1 MALRIYNTLTRNKRD
16 LEPLAPPRVGM
27 YVCGVTVYD
36 YCHIGHAR
44 AYVAF
49 DIVARYL
56 RYRGLDLTYV
66 RNFTDIDDKII
77 NRARERGQEPAVVAQ
92 QFIDEFYRDMEALN
106 VAPADI
112 EPRVTEHIPDII
124 ALVERLIAKEHGY
137 VVDAAPVPDGSAP
150 AGRDVYFSVRSFEPY
165 GRLSGRDIEE
175 MQSGAR
181 VDVDERKR
189 DPLDFA
195 LWKAA
200 KPGEPWWDSPW
211 GRGRPGWHIECSV
224 MSMKYLGHTLDI
236 HGGGKDLVFPHHE
249 NEIAQSEAA
258 TGQPFARLWM
268 HNGFVNVNDEKMS
281 KSLGNFFT
289 IRDVTARFDPEAVR
303 YFLLTTHYRS
313 PLNFTDGQVEEAEN
327 RVAYIYETLA
337 RVESFLAQTAPAGDG
352 EEFEKVFARGD
363 EPYRPRHEFEQALD
377 DDFNTPRALGL
388 LSELLRLA
396 NLLLDGKEQE
406 QIGRKLKPP
415 LRARLLA
422 EWQNLFAPM
431 QTVLGLGARPPAEF
445 LDQLRLRRCCRREI
459 DPAWVE
465 QRLAERAAAKHAKD
479 YTLADQIRAELAAA
493 GVEVRDAREKTI
505 WRVC

>member
-1 MALRIYNTLTRNKRD
+1 MTLRIYNTMTRNKRD
-16 LEPLAPPRVGM
+16 FEPQAPPRVGM

-49 DIVARYL
+49 DVVARYL
-56 RYRGLDLTYV
+56 RHRGYQLTYV
-66 RNFTDIDDKII
+66 RNFTDVDDKII
-77 NRARERGQEPAVVAQ
+77 NRARERKVEPGALAR
-92 QFIDEFYRDMEALN
+92 QFIDEFYQDMASLG

-112 EPRVTEHIPDII
+112 EPKVTEHIPEIV
-124 ALVERLIAKEHGY
+124 ALVEQLIAKQQAY
-137 VVDAAPVPDGSAP
+137 VVDAAPAADGSP
-150 AGRDVYFSVRSFEPY
+150 PTGRDVYFAVRSFEPY
-165 GRLSGRDIEE
+165 GDLSGRNIEE

-200 KPGEPWWDSPW
+200 KPGEPCWDSPW
-211 GRGRPGWHIECSV
+211 GKGRPGWHIECSA
-224 MSMKYLGHTLDI
+224 MSMKYLGTTLDI

-249 NEIAQSEAA
+249 NEIAQSQAA
-258 TGQPFARLWM
+258 TGKPFVRLWM
-268 HNGFVNVNDEKMS
+268 HNGFVNVDDEKMS

-289 IRDVTARFDPEAVR
+289 IRDVIARFEPEALR

-313 PLNFTDGQVEEAEN
+313 PLNFTDSQVEEAEN
-327 RVAYIYETLA
+327 RVAYLYETLA
-337 RVESFLAQTAPAGDG
+337 RVATYLAENAPAAEG
-352 EEFEKVFARGD
+352 EPFDQVFARNGA
-363 EPYRPRHEFEQALD
+363 PYRPLAELEQALD

-415 LRARLLA
+415 LRARLLG
-422 EWQNLFAPM
+422 EWQTLYAPM
-431 QTVLGLGARPPAEF
+431 QTVLALGTRPPAQF
-445 LDQLRLRRCCRREI
+445 LDELRLRRCKRREI
-459 DPAWVE
+459 DPACVE
-465 QRLAERAAAKHAKD
+465 QRLVTRTAAKQAKD
-479 YTLADQIRAELAAA
+479 FAAADQIRAELAGK
-493 GVEVRDAREKTI
+493 GVEVRDARDRTI
-505 WRVC
+505 WRVN